1 MLLVI
6 EKSSIQAFLVSEEK
20 GMQQRRVPHC
30 SPEVHQ
36 DPISQVS
43 ASHGRN
49 CTHTETVQCDLQ
61 DFVFA
66 NCPGKAVF
74 GLADSQRASKTISS
88 LKKLPKAAEPMIKD
102 L

>member
-1 MLLVI
+1 MA
-6 EKSSIQAFLVSEEK
+6 E
-20 GMQQRRVPHC
+20 
-30 SPEVHQ
+30 
-36 DPISQVS
+36 
-43 ASHGRN
+43 N

-88 LKKLPKAAEPMIKD
+88 LNKLPKAAEPMIKD
-102 L
+102 LWGSIIIIKYAQTQCDFLFYIQD